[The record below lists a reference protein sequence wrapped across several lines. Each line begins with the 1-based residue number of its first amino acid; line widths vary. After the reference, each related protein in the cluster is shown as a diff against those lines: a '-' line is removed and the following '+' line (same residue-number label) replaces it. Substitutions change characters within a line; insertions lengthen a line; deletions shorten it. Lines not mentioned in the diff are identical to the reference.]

1 MPHLTLAVP
10 HSLTPDE
17 AQRRLK
23 DKFTSALAE
32 HRDRVSH
39 TREEWRDHT
48 LSFAFQAF
56 GMAVS
61 GTVAVEP
68 NQVKLDAELPFAAVL
83 FKGAIERRLRE
94 EVGVLLA
101 SATTGGGVD

>member
-1 MPHLTLAVP
+1 MPRLTLAVP

-17 AQRRLK
+17 AKQRLK
-23 DKFTSALAE
+23 DKFTAALAE
-32 HRDRVSH
+32 HQERVSH
-39 TREEWRDHT
+39 LHEEWRDHT

-56 GMAVS
+56 GMGVS

-83 FKGAIERRLRE
+83 FKGAIEQRLRQ
-94 EVGVLLA
+94 EVNVLLA
-101 SATTGGGVD
+101 PQ